1 VAQFPVMT
9 NDNRRGGQRLRGVLS
24 VTPGSTD
31 LAGRDPR
38 STPLAPGGKSIT
50 KEALL
55 AHAEG
60 LATLQEALFAEAT
73 AGSPRRVLVVL
84 QGMDTSGKGGVIKHV
99 VGLVNPQ
106 GVTIASFKKPTAEE
120 REHHFLWRV
129 RRQVPRP
136 GFLGIFDRSH
146 YEDVL
151 VARVR
156 GLAPEDVIEGRY
168 DEVNRFEEDLADEG
182 VTVVKCFLHISY
194 DEQRARLLARLD
206 DPTKHWKFNPGDLE
220 ERKLWPA
227 YQEAYQLALA
237 RCSTDTAPWYVVP
250 SDRKWYRNWA
260 VGRLLLETLTAMA
273 PTYPPTDLDVPA
285 LEACLAPPN

>member
-1 VAQFPVMT
+1 MARSLRDALRVPPGDPV
-9 NDNRRGGQRLRGVLS
+9 
-24 VTPGSTD
+24 D
-31 LAGRDPR
+31 LAALDPR
-38 STPLAPGGKSIT
+38 STPLAPGGKSKT
-50 KEALL
+50 ASAMAADGAEL
-55 AHAEG
+55 AR
-60 LATLQEALFAEAT
+60 LQEALYASA
-73 AGSPRRVLVVL
+73 ARRVLVVL
-84 QGMDTSGKGGVIKHV
+84 QGMDTSGKGGVIEHV
-99 VGLVNPQ
+99 IGLVNPQ

-168 DEVNRFEEDLADEG
+168 DEINRFEEDLADEG

-260 VGRLLLETLTAMA
+260 VGRLLLETLTALA
-273 PTYPPTDLDVPA
+273 PTYPATDLDVPA
-285 LEACLAPPN
+285 LKARLAPPN